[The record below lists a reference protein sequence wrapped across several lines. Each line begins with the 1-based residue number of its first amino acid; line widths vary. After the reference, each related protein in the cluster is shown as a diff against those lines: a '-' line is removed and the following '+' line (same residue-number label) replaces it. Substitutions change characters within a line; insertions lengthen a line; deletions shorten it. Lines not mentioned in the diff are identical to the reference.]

1 MGHVLLPLLVGLMA
15 ALLLPMSAAYRYHWE
30 RSSLA
35 AARPPPPPGES
46 RRLPRLPEPGE
57 KLRNRPLQTPN
68 PTDPYMA
75 RKIFRPQV
83 LSACRA
89 DCVSKGGQCEL
100 KFTEE
105 RKFLGYCMV
114 GEWPMVVFCGYC
126 ISKRSRRCWN
136 SPRCLRTEGISS
148 VNKPGPGFVALYS
161 TTRLCKCWQRQ
172 RKPRRKAFDWLKTAE
187 SHGPS
192 SGGDSEYLDNLMQL
206 GDDDGERST
215 RWGGGGVGGRR
226 TPLKMPLL
234 YVALPPPPAIIPPYD
249 PLPDVQAFSD
259 TKSRVPTPGSFGQ
272 SPHSYER
279 SSFFMP
285 SFFN

>member
-1 MGHVLLPLLVGLMA
+1 MGHVLLPLFVGLMA
-15 ALLLPMSAAYRYHWE
+15 GLLQMSAAHRYHWE

-35 AARPPPPPGES
+35 RPPGES
-46 RRLPRLPEPGE
+46 RLPRLPEPVE

-89 DCVSKGGQCEL
+89 DCVGKGGQCEL

-126 ISKRSRRCWN
+126 ISKKSRRCWN

-148 VNKPGPGFVALYS
+148 VKKPGPGFVALYS

-187 SHGPS
+187 SNGPS
-192 SGGDSEYLDNLMQL
+192 DGGDSK
-206 GDDDGERST
+206 RST
-215 RWGGGGVGGRR
+215 RWGGGGERSTSWGGGGARR
-226 TPLKMPLL
+226 TALPS
-234 YVALPPPPAIIPPYD
+234 VALPPPPAIIPPYD
-249 PLPDVQAFSD
+249 PLPDVQAFFD
-259 TKSRVPTPGSFGQ
+259 AKNRVPTGSFGQ
-272 SPHSYER
+272 SPDSYER
-279 SSFFMP
+279 SFFTP
-285 SFFN
+285 PFFN